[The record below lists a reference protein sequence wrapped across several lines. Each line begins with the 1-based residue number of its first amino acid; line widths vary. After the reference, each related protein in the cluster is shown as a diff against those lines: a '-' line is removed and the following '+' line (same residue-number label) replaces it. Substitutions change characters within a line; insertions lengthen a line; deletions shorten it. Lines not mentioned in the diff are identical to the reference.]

1 MRQILI
7 LVFLAVAFQ
16 VQAQEPA
23 APETA
28 APTAAPAK
36 PATAPEKLDTNKD
49 GVVDGDE
56 AVAATEGEAT
66 VGETLDEIN
75 ETVGAAKGL
84 SKVKDAEGWHAKL
97 MIIAAF
103 LAALFKLLLSGIKL
117 IKAQTKWFEK
127 KKAKRILKYSTLGL
141 GALAGLASNIVFGLP
156 IMDCIVIFMSG
167 PVAVAIH
174 EYTKDSKDTAEE
186 KPA

>member
-1 MRQILI
+1 MKRL
-7 LVFLAVAFQ
+7 LVLAFFLTAIS
-16 VQAQEPA
+16 VQAQEPTAPAPAA
-23 APETA
+23 APD
-28 APTAAPAK
+28 K
-36 PATAPEKLDTNKD
+36 PAATTPAKLDTNND
-49 GVVDGDE
+49 GVVDKDE
-56 AVAATEGEAT
+56 TAAAVASDAT
-66 VGETLDEIN
+66 VGDVLDEVN
-75 ETVGAAKGL
+75 ETVGAAKELKG
-84 SKVKDAEGWHAKL
+84 VKDAEGWRAKL

-103 LAALFKLLLSGIKL
+103 LAGLFKLLLSGIKL

-174 EYTKDSKDTAEE
+174 EYTKDSKDTPEE
-186 KPA
+186 TPA